1 MSMYFSL
8 IQPLPQH
15 EREAAFER
23 NRGGAYED
31 HQWLW
36 QRFFPAPAGTPRD
49 FLFRRLDA
57 GVAARFYVLSAR
69 APQTDV
75 PGWQVRP
82 TAYAPSLTAGERLH
96 FELRANPV
104 VNRPGKV
111 QLNPDGS
118 TKLHVA
124 GKRVGSA
131 KRSVVRHDV
140 VMDAKKRLL
149 TERGVTQWRDWSGTD
164 KPLLYELARKVC
176 GQWLLTAGQARGFA
190 VDEGCLSVEAYTQHR
205 GKNDELRFSSV
216 DFAGELTVLDVE
228 KFSATLFKGVGHAKA
243 FGCGLMLVRRAV

>member
-8 IQPLPQH
+8 IQPRPQH

-23 NRGGAYED
+23 NGGGAYED

-57 GVAARFYVLSAR
+57 GVTARFYVLSAR

-75 PGWQVRP
+75 PGWQVKP
-82 TAYAPSLTAGERLH
+82 TAYAPKLAAGERLQ

-104 VNRPGKV
+104 VSRPGKP

-118 TKLHVA
+118 PKLRMS
-124 GKRVGSA
+124 GKHAGSA
-131 KRSVVRHDV
+131 KHSVVRHDV

-149 TERGVTQWRDWSGTD
+149 DERGLAHWRDWNGAD
-164 KPLLYELARKVC
+164 KPSSYELARQSC
-176 GQWLLTAGQARGFA
+176 GRWLIDSGAARGFA
-190 VDEGCLSVEAYTQHR
+190 VDEERLSVEAYTQHR
-205 GKNDELRFSSV
+205 GKDEKLQFSSV
-216 DFAGELTVLDVE
+216 DFAGELTVLDADR
-228 KFSATLFKGVGHAKA
+228 FGTALMQGIGHAKA
-243 FGCGLMLVRRAV
+243 FGCGLLLVRRMG